1 MADGTRCMYC
11 DGELAGC
18 IPDGAAGP
26 VGSACLDL
34 FLARGGLALVQ
45 VRLRRRARN
54 WLAISRGPADW
65 HVATGEIP
73 AVHGFRRILEV
84 ESLAS
89 CVASFCIWA

>member
-1 MADGTRCMYC
+1 MYC
-11 DGELAGC
+11 DDEFAGC

-26 VGSACLDL
+26 VGGACLDL
-34 FLARGGLALVQ
+34 FLARGGLALAQ

-54 WLAISRGPADW
+54 WLAISRGPTEGGD
-65 HVATGEIP
+65 ATGEPP
-73 AVHGFRRILEV
+73 AVHGFRRLLEI